1 MRSNLQ
7 QCFTALALVGALL
20 SSASIGAAEIDAAA
34 VRVVMSEEGR
44 LPDDIARDG
53 RSKPEAVIPLLHIE
67 AGATLVDIFGSG
79 GYYSELLAGVV
90 GKDGEVWLHNN
101 DGFEAWGINGLRD
114 RFDKRDAG
122 NINRHTR
129 SGINLDLGEET
140 MDAAIIVMALHDIYV
155 IPKRYNGEEYVP
167 VGRPANAAYFLE
179 QIYTALKPGSRFVV
193 VEHAGDALME
203 SEEVFDLHRMV
214 ESLARSEV
222 ESVGF
227 RFVESSDALRNP
239 KDDRSMIVFDSDIKG
254 QTDRFV
260 LSFEKPSN

>member
-1 MRSNLQ
+1 MRSDLQ
-7 QCFTALALVGALL
+7 QCFTLLALVAALL
-20 SSASIGAAEIDAAA
+20 SSTFVVAAEIDAAA
-34 VRVVMSEEGR
+34 VRTAMSKEGR
-44 LPDDIARDG
+44 LPDDLARDS
-53 RSKPEAVIPLLHIE
+53 RSVPDAVIPLLHIE
-67 AGATLVDIFGSG
+67 PGATVVDIFGSG

-90 GKDGEVWLHNN
+90 GENGEVWLHNN

-114 RFDKRDAG
+114 RFDKRDPG

-140 MDAAIIVMALHDIYV
+140 LDAAIIVMALHDIYV
-155 IPKRYNGEEYVP
+155 IPKRYNGEEYVS
-167 VGRPANAAYFLE
+167 VGRPANATYFLE
-179 QIYTALKPGSRFVV
+179 QIFTALKPGSRFVV

-214 ESLARSEV
+214 ETLARSEV

-227 RFVESSDALRNP
+227 RLKESSDVLRNP
-239 KDDRSMIVFDSDIKG
+239 QDDHSMIVFDSDIKG

-260 LSFEKPSN
+260 LSFEKPSS

>member
-1 MRSNLQ
+1 MRSFLQ
-7 QCFTALALVGALL
+7 QCFTVLMLVSAVL
-20 SSASIGAAEIDAAA
+20 SSVSVVGAEIDAAA
-34 VRVVMSEEGR
+34 VRMVMSEEGR
-44 LPDDIARDG
+44 LPDDLARDI
-53 RSKPEAVIPLLHIE
+53 RSRPEAVIPLLHITP
-67 AGATLVDIFGSG
+67 GATVVDIFGSG
-79 GYYSELLAGVV
+79 GYYSELLAGAV
-90 GKDGEVWLHNN
+90 GASGEVWLHNN

-114 RFDKRDAG
+114 RFDKRNPG

-167 VGRPANAAYFLE
+167 VGSPANAAYFLE

-193 VEHAGDALME
+193 VEHAGDTMME
-203 SEEVFDLHRMV
+203 REEVFDLHRMV
-214 ESLARSEV
+214 EAMARSEL

-227 RFVESSDALRNP
+227 RLVESSAALRNP

>member
-1 MRSNLQ
+1 MGSNLKQ
-7 QCFTALALVGALL
+7 YFSLLFLAGLL
-20 SSASIGAAEIDAAA
+20 LNCSIVAAAEIDAAA
-34 VRVVMSEEGR
+34 VLTVMSKEGR
-44 LPDDIARDG
+44 LPDDIARDS
-53 RSKPEAVIPLLHIE
+53 RSVPEAVIPLLRIE
-67 AGATLVDIFGSG
+67 PGATVVDIFGSG

-90 GKDGEVWLHNN
+90 GDEGEVWLHNN
-101 DGFEAWGINGLRD
+101 DGFEAWGINGLSD
-114 RFDKRDAG
+114 RFGKRDPG

-167 VGRPANAAYFLE
+167 VGRPANSKYFLE
-179 QIYTALKPGSRFVV
+179 QIYIALKPGSRFVV
-193 VEHAGDALME
+193 VEHAGDEMME
-203 SEEVFDLHRMV
+203 SEEVFDLHRMN
-214 ESLARSEV
+214 EALAHSEV

-260 LSFEKPSN
+260 LSFEKPAE

>member
-1 MRSNLQ
+1 MRSFLQ
-7 QCFTALALVGALL
+7 QFFTVLMLVSAVL
-20 SSASIGAAEIDAAA
+20 SSVSVVGAEIDAAA
-34 VRVVMSEEGR
+34 VRMVMSEEGR
-44 LPDDIARDG
+44 LPDDLARDI
-53 RSKPEAVIPLLHIE
+53 RSRPEAVIPLLHITP
-67 AGATLVDIFGSG
+67 GATVVDIFGSG
-79 GYYSELLAGVV
+79 GYYSELLAGAV
-90 GKDGEVWLHNN
+90 GASGEVWLHNN

-114 RFDKRDAG
+114 RFDKRNPG

-167 VGRPANAAYFLE
+167 VGSPANAAYFLE

-193 VEHAGDALME
+193 VEHAGDTMME
-203 SEEVFDLHRMV
+203 REEVFDLHRMV
-214 ESLARSEV
+214 EAMARSEL

-227 RFVESSDALRNP
+227 RLVESSAALRNP